1 MVSIHG
7 PLGYEPNTLTSAPLC
22 CWRSLAQLCLMAL
35 TVPCM
40 CSELFHIAGDHQRES
55 RTASGTDSLAEWS
68 KALAPG
74 ASPQGRGFEPH
85 SCHLRTTNVTL
96 LLLPD
101 YRSLVWCHKQFALVF
116 INTYSGTCVPR
127 WCSHIILF
135 GVEHRLQL
143 KLAPAPFWH
152 ARTA

>member
-1 MVSIHG
+1 MVAIERSS
-7 PLGYEPNTLTSAPLC
+7 PRNYEP
-22 CWRSLAQLCLMAL
+22 
-35 TVPCM
+35 
-40 CSELFHIAGDHQRES
+40 AGLNLRKFIGSMLGKIRNDGAIDILLQ
-55 RTASGTDSLAEWS
+55 DSLAEWS

-143 KLAPAPFWH
+143 KLVPAPFWH